1 MGRRGLGIGAGG
13 WATGEEKTAQPA
25 LLSMQVSDSHGE
37 RLLHWI
43 VGFCALIY
51 SFALAGKDIGRLHL
65 SLLEYLR
72 QTSCTVFCMWPR
84 FSYPLS
90 QYSIA
95 DLLWHNGNKSAKK
108 GI

>member
-1 MGRRGLGIGAGG
+1 MGRRGLEIGAGG

-65 SLLEYLR
+65 SLLEYFLHSILYVA
-72 QTSCTVFCMWPR
+72 TIFLPIVTVLYGGFALAQWQQKR
-84 FSYPLS
+84 
-90 QYSIA
+90 
-95 DLLWHNGNKSAKK
+95 
-108 GI
+108 

>member
-43 VGFCALIY
+43 VGILCAYLLFCSRREGHRPASSIVTRVLTADLLHSILY
-51 SFALAGKDIGRLHL
+51 VATIFLPIVTVLYGGFALA
-65 SLLEYLR
+65 
-72 QTSCTVFCMWPR
+72 Q
-84 FSYPLS
+84 
-90 QYSIA
+90 
-95 DLLWHNGNKSAKK
+95 
-108 GI
+108 